1 MKSLKR
7 FIIILVIIAFILII
21 SIYFIYQGKKD
32 IMDEEGNI
40 KEPEYIEG
48 TYITDKAIKEL
59 DSKEEYFVIKDV
71 VQQVQTY
78 INYLDYDVTESRI
91 KLENKE
97 EEKQVIDEYKQEG
110 IDSIKNMMSNEY
122 MQEFNINDSVIYD
135 SLAKY
140 ANKNI
145 TIEDIYVSESSVNIK
160 TYFVYLDVLDTDEEF
175 NLVITIDSSNNSFN
189 IMLKNYMDK
198 MDIKKENMIGKTV
211 EQAIQNIEINEYNTY
226 NIPDISDATYIQ
238 ELFENYKTYLAILP
252 NKAYE
257 MLDNEFKQKRF
268 GNIQNYKIYIDN
280 YSSHLFNMELS
291 KYKINH
297 YSDYTEY
304 VCMNQYGNYLIFRE
318 KKLMDY
324 TVFLDSYTIDSIE
337 FTERYNK
344 SDEQQ
349 KVAMNIEKV
358 IFALNSKDYHYVYAK
373 LEETF
378 KKNNFDTVEK
388 FETYIN
394 QTLFERNVVE
404 YDKFLKEGKTYM
416 YQLKIKPSEENEI
429 DLRNATIIMKLLE
442 NNDYII
448 SFNIQ

>member
-7 FIIILVIIAFILII
+7 LIIILVVIAFILII
-21 SIYFIYQGKKD
+21 SIYFIYQGRKD
-32 IMDEEGNI
+32 IMDEEGNMN
-40 KEPEYIEG
+40 EPEYIEG
-48 TYITDKAIKEL
+48 SYITDKAIKEL
-59 DSKEEYFVIKDV
+59 DSKEEYFIIRDV

-78 INYLDYDVTESRI
+78 INYLDYDITESRV

-97 EEKQVIDEYKQEG
+97 EENQFIAEYKQEG
-110 IDSIKNMMSNEY
+110 IDSIKNMMSKEY

-135 SLAKY
+135 SFAKY

-145 TIEDIYVSESSVNIK
+145 TIGDIYVSESSVNIK
-160 TYFVYLDVLDTDEEF
+160 TYFVYLEVLDKDEEL
-175 NLVITIDSSNNSFN
+175 NLVITIDSSNSSFY

-198 MDIKKENMIGKTV
+198 MDLKKENIIGKNV
-211 EQAIQNIEINEYNTY
+211 EQVIQNIEINEYNTY
-226 NIPDISDATYIQ
+226 DIPNISDATYIQ
-238 ELFENYKTYLAILP
+238 ELFEKYKT
-252 NKAYE
+252 
-257 MLDNEFKQKRF
+257 LDSEYKQKRF
-268 GNIQNYKIYIDN
+268 GNIQSYKKYIEDN
-280 YSSHLFNMELS
+280 SLHLFDMELS

-297 YSDYTEY
+297 YNDYTEY

-344 SDEQQ
+344 SNEQQ
-349 KVAMNIEKV
+349 KVGMNIEKV
-358 IFALNSKDYHYVYAK
+358 ILALNSKDYHYIYAK

-388 FETYIN
+388 FETYIKQN
-394 QTLFERNVVE
+394 LFDTNVVE

-416 YQLKIKPSEENEI
+416 YQLKIKPSEENGA
-429 DLRNATIIMKLLE
+429 DLRNVTVIMKLLE
-442 NNDYII
+442 NNDFVM

>member
-7 FIIILVIIAFILII
+7 LIIILVVIAFILII
-21 SIYFIYQGKKD
+21 SIYFIYQGRKD
-32 IMDEEGNI
+32 IMDEEGNMN
-40 KEPEYIEG
+40 EPEYIEG
-48 TYITDKAIKEL
+48 SYITDKAIKEL
-59 DSKEEYFVIKDV
+59 DSKEEYFIIRDV

-78 INYLDYDVTESRI
+78 INYLDYDITESRV

-97 EEKQVIDEYKQEG
+97 EENQFIAEYKQEG
-110 IDSIKNMMSNEY
+110 IDSIKNMMSKEY

-135 SLAKY
+135 SFAKY

-145 TIEDIYVSESSVNIK
+145 TIGDIYVSESSVNIK
-160 TYFVYLDVLDTDEEF
+160 TYFVYLEVLDKDEEL
-175 NLVITIDSSNNSFN
+175 NLVITIDSSNSSFY

-198 MDIKKENMIGKTV
+198 MDLKKENIIGKNV
-211 EQAIQNIEINEYNTY
+211 EQVIQNIEINEYNTY
-226 NIPDISDATYIQ
+226 DIPNISDATYIQ
-238 ELFENYKTYLAILP
+238 ELFEKYKTYLAILP

-257 MLDNEFKQKRF
+257 MLDSEYKQKRF
-268 GNIQNYKIYIDN
+268 GNIQSYKKYIEDN
-280 YSSHLFNMELS
+280 SLHLFDMELS

-297 YSDYTEY
+297 YNDYTEY

-344 SDEQQ
+344 SNEQQ
-349 KVAMNIEKV
+349 KVGMNIEKV
-358 IFALNSKDYHYVYAK
+358 ILALNSKDYHYIYAK

-388 FETYIN
+388 FETYIKQN
-394 QTLFERNVVE
+394 LFDTNVVE

-416 YQLKIKPSEENEI
+416 YQLKIKPSEENGA
-429 DLRNATIIMKLLE
+429 DLRNVTVIMKLLE
-442 NNDYII
+442 NNDFVM